1 MKRLISYFECGSIE
15 KDPRKSCL
23 HFSVSRFAD
32 NYEKIIPF
40 FNKHSILGK
49 KYMDFKD
56 WSKVAEIINH
66 KNHLTPQGLDK
77 IREIKSGMNKGR

>member
-1 MKRLISYFECGSIE
+1 MKRLISYFGCGNLE
-15 KDPRKSCL
+15 KDPRKPCL
-23 HFSVSRFAD
+23 HLAVYSFAD

-40 FNKHSILGK
+40 FNQHNILGK

-56 WSKVAEIINH
+56 WCKVAEIINS
-66 KNHLTPQGLDK
+66 KNHLTSQGLDE